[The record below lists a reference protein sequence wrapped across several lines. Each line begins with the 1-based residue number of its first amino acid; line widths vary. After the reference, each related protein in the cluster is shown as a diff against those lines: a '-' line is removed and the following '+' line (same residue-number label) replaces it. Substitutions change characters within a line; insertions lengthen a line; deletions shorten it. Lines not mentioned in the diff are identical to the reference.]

1 MDQQAAP
8 IEDGQHLENCQ
19 LPSVQDGHDAYNP
32 DRIEPRAWSQAHSP
46 AKDLRPVLEAN
57 GKQAHFRYRE
67 SHTAARN
74 SSPPSLRALASEDR
88 NYYRMNDQY
97 EVKDPAHFGLRGPK
111 RHASPTTQEGSS
123 KRQQMTYDRAHG
135 VMDPTDTLSDVS
147 DEIDV
152 YDELNEE
159 PEGHQY
165 DTNTARAR
173 PNWRVPPDVPA
184 QVQHIEQLH
193 PYHDSQQLDINLI
206 NSRRQ
211 PEPPY
216 MPFQQP
222 SPSRQ
227 PALPSYEQLC
237 SRQNTPSQQHLPS
250 FYQQQD
256 RRPNTPPRQAPGQL
270 YQQIASS
277 QNNPSRQNRTP
288 QQLSAQRP
296 TSPQAQHYQIGQK
309 SAQQIRSQSRPRRT
323 LARAPSVQAPQARN
337 SSHIDMEEERVN
349 DMSLERGMEPE
360 HTTPRSLHQ
369 AGGPRV
375 IDGIRHPEEII
386 GRARGTHR
394 GHSAR
399 SHPFGSPLYAH
410 SGLDPPRSRLDESSP
425 TKGQF
430 DDNSLED
437 MGSQDASEEVE
448 QVRLLFEPSF
458 RVPRMSVSRHMGP
471 EPQSSFSRAQS
482 EQLLDYVVNPTTFST
497 PQYHSQFSGISK
509 NKRQLLSEIGDSRGY
524 VANPS
529 SQGGTAGPSAA
540 PQLPSVFRP
549 IQQYE
554 ECPAVQ
560 MPSTPPR
567 SRREI
572 PVDTP
577 SMQRDQSQSRM
588 SSARQS
594 ARIINQGFQNQSAH
608 FRSNHVDGADE
619 EMQENRVPWTG
630 RSIEPARELHAPE
643 TPVRVSPQGSPQRG
657 GNFYDGGPVTDSL
670 INAYLFPLKRSA
682 QSKHQDPN
690 AGIDMAT
697 NVLPKGSLFGKKS
710 SFKVQAPKAET
721 IKPETPE
728 SSVRLTSGRGLE
740 VYIDLCTPPSTARPV
755 PMKDRLTPAAA
766 AKKPAP
772 ARPIR
777 TKKPAA
783 SAAPVPVKKVPKI
796 KEPVVDPES
805 LRQQRAA
812 EIIVEKELKG
822 RLGEPQYDQ
831 VAEDKKVAEAR
842 AASQREREEKLAA
855 LLRKEEA
862 AKVAEEEKQ
871 KRLQEEAAKRKIE
884 KEQEE
889 ERKKIKR
896 DAERRK
902 QQVLEQQEK
911 EILRK
916 KAEER
921 IRATRIKEAEEQR
934 QKEVVKQRAKHAE
947 AQELAKVK
955 ARQEQARKQAAT
967 LSASKLPPVPEAQ
980 PADNSNGDDIE
991 RDFES
996 LFVEE
1001 VADPP
1006 AAAPEVKLPSTNK
1019 QEVYGSK
1026 TAFLENAAKVFAQ
1039 SASTSTYRANR
1050 DAEDAKLAAE
1060 RAKAAR
1066 EKLDARWKA
1075 KTQASKPDP
1084 PRPAVTE
1091 KPKPPPRP
1099 EPATEESRPP
1109 PPPTK
1114 APPAPKKDR
1123 PPPKPKVKPEP
1134 KPTSR
1139 SRAEVNSNFDSESSS
1154 SSGPGPTGRS
1164 LDDFAPKP
1172 SLSGLPG
1179 SLKSSGGSKTK
1190 PKSPQGPKPKEYA
1203 HKVKLISELERE
1215 ELEKA
1220 ENEKRSLKRKTT
1232 DKRNREHQQAEE
1244 RRKRDEK
1251 AREKKVQELTDTAEK
1266 NGAKLTE
1273 KELNKQVDKFME
1285 KREKQ
1290 LEKRR
1295 INHRMKENGGDH
1307 TALAPQSQQDAES
1320 DDESLSPDTKLRR
1333 HIQREFKIAQSALGV
1348 TQQAMPFDR
1357 SKGTIAEYSDP
1368 SDEDEEEESFTN
1380 SYEPPRAAAVESD
1393 ESEEDPD
1400 NEPEAFVA
1408 KPPSKESQ
1416 DTESEEDSD
1425 DADTE
1430 LSSPPPQMGTYSK
1443 AIDEDQRR
1451 EFNGHLS
1458 SMINIPNPSRSRLV
1472 YLYQVMKHETT
1483 RSDDDKDDQIEVQM
1497 VEQFLSQKDANQ
1509 CARDLATKYRNP
1521 DPAVSMAAPHKS
1533 ITERF
1538 TEKGL
1543 FKAIFVHDDLHQTL
1557 IFIKT
1562 ITKLSSE
1569 FPPEALAHMPTR
1581 LPPQAW
1587 SVMLYKTTRTTNS
1600 ATGEV
1605 EVQKSSSQ
1613 QLSCFSILQMAN
1625 FEACKQLIEMV
1636 KPASAD
1642 DVELM
1647 RDHDQNA
1654 AQMRESREDFDRA
1667 ELPFELELEISGGDA
1682 VRLGAT
1688 EIEVKVEPF
1697 EIQGPLN

>member
-88 NYYRMNDQY
+88 NDYRMNDQY

-237 SRQNTPSQQHLPS
+237 SRQNTPSQQHPPS

-256 RRPNTPPRQAPGQL
+256 RRPNTPPRQAPEHHSNCQL
-270 YQQIASS
+270 KDLLPRKHSTIKLAK
-277 QNNPSRQNRTP
+277 NPHS
-288 QQLSAQRP
+288 
-296 TSPQAQHYQIGQK
+296 K
-309 SAQQIRSQSRPRRT
+309 SE
-323 LARAPSVQAPQARN
+323 ARVDPAELWRELPPSKLLKPA
-337 SSHIDMEEERVN
+337 
-349 DMSLERGMEPE
+349 
-360 HTTPRSLHQ
+360 
-369 AGGPRV
+369 
-375 IDGIRHPEEII
+375 
-386 GRARGTHR
+386 THLISTWKKN
-394 GHSAR
+394 G
-399 SHPFGSPLYAH
+399 
-410 SGLDPPRSRLDESSP
+410 GLDPPRSRLDESSP

-458 RVPRMSVSRHMGP
+458 RVPRISVSRHMGP
-471 EPQSSFSRAQS
+471 EPQSSFSRAQN

-630 RSIEPARELHAPE
+630 RSIEPARELHAAE

-1026 TAFLENAAKVFAQ
+1026 TAFLGNAAKVFAQ
-1039 SASTSTYRANR
+1039 FASTSTYRVNR

-1190 PKSPQGPKPKEYA
+1190 PKGPQGPKPKEYA

-1348 TQQAMPFDR
+1348 TQQAVPFDR

-1380 SYEPPRAAAVESD
+1380 SYEPPRAAAAVESD

>member
-8 IEDGQHLENCQ
+8 TEDGQHLDNCQ
-19 LPSVQDGHDAYNP
+19 LPLVQDGHDAYTP
-32 DRIEPRAWSQAHSP
+32 DGIEEPRAWSQTHSP
-46 AKDLRPVLEAN
+46 PKDLRPVLEAN
-57 GKQAHFRYRE
+57 GKQAHFQYRD

-74 SSPPSLRALASEDR
+74 SPPSLRALPPGNR
-88 NYYRMNDQY
+88 NDYGMNDQY
-97 EVKDPAHFGLRGPK
+97 EVKDPGHFGLRGPK
-111 RHASPTTQEGSS
+111 RYASPTTQEGSS

-135 VMDPTDTLSDVS
+135 FMDPTDTLSDVS

-152 YDELNEE
+152 YDEPNEE

-173 PNWRVPPDVPA
+173 PNLRVPPDVPA
-184 QVQHIEQLH
+184 QVTL
-193 PYHDSQQLDINLI
+193 
-206 NSRRQ
+206 
-211 PEPPY
+211 
-216 MPFQQP
+216 
-222 SPSRQ
+222 
-227 PALPSYEQLC
+227 
-237 SRQNTPSQQHLPS
+237 SQQHSPS
-250 FYQQQD
+250 FYQQQNS
-256 RRPNTPPRQAPGQL
+256 RPNTPPRQAPGQL
-270 YQQIASS
+270 YQKIASS
-277 QNNPSRQNRTP
+277 QNNPSRQHRTP

-309 SAQQIRSQSRPRRT
+309 SAQQIRSQSRPCRT

-349 DMSLERGMEPE
+349 DMSLDRGMEPE
-360 HTTPRSLHQ
+360 HTPPRSLHQ

-375 IDGIRHPEEII
+375 IDGTRHPEEII
-386 GRARGTHR
+386 GRARGASR
-394 GHSAR
+394 GHPAR
-399 SHPFGSPLYAH
+399 NHPFGSPLYAH
-410 SGLDPPRSRLDESSP
+410 SGLDPPRSRLDKSSP

-430 DDNSLED
+430 HENSLDD
-437 MGSQDASEEVE
+437 MESQDESEEVE
-448 QVRLLFEPSF
+448 QVRPLFEPSS

-497 PQYHSQFSGISK
+497 PQYHRQFSGNLK
-509 NKRQLLSEIGDSRGY
+509 NKRQLLSETGDTRGY

-540 PQLPSVFRP
+540 PQLPSGFRP

-554 ECPAVQ
+554 EYPAVQ
-560 MPSTPPR
+560 IPSSPHR
-567 SRREI
+567 SRRGI
-572 PVDTP
+572 SVHTP

-594 ARIINQGFQNQSAH
+594 ARVINQAFQNQSAH
-608 FRSNHVDGADE
+608 FRNNHVDRADE

-643 TPVRVSPQGSPQRG
+643 TPVRVSPQGSPHRG
-657 GNFYDGGPVTDSL
+657 GNFHDAGPVTDSP
-670 INAYLFPLKRSA
+670 INAYLFPQKRPS
-682 QSKHQDPN
+682 QSKYQDPN

-697 NVLPKGSLFGKKS
+697 NVLPKGSLFSKKS

-728 SSVRLTSGRGLE
+728 ASSVRLTSGRGLE

-755 PMKDRLTPAAA
+755 SMKDRLTPAAA

-777 TKKPAA
+777 TKRPAA
-783 SAAPVPVKKVPKI
+783 SAAPVPVKRVPKI
-796 KEPVVDPES
+796 KEPVVDPET

-831 VAEDKKVAEAR
+831 AAEDKKVAEAR

-871 KRLQEEAAKRKIE
+871 KRLQEEAAKRKLE

-916 KAEER
+916 KAEEQ

-980 PADNSNGDDIE
+980 PVDNSNADDIE

-1019 QEVYGSK
+1019 QEGYEPK
-1026 TAFLENAAKVFAQ
+1026 TAFLGNAAKVFAQ
-1039 SASTSTYRANR
+1039 SASTSTYRTDR

-1060 RAKAAR
+1060 RAKVAR

-1099 EPATEESRPP
+1099 EPAAEESRPP

-1123 PPPKPKVKPEP
+1123 PPPKPKEKPEP
-1134 KPTSR
+1134 KPRSR

-1154 SSGPGPTGRS
+1154 SSGPAPTGRS
-1164 LDDFAPKP
+1164 LGNLTANS
-1172 SLSGLPG
+1172 SLGGLPG

-1190 PKSPQGPKPKEYA
+1190 PKGPQGPKPKEYA

-1220 ENEKRSLKRKTT
+1220 EKEKRSSKRKTT
-1232 DKRNREHQQAEE
+1232 DKRNKEHQQAEE
-1244 RRKRDEK
+1244 RRKRDER
-1251 AREKKVQELTDTAEK
+1251 AREKKVQELTDITEK
-1266 NGAKLTE
+1266 NGATITE
-1273 KELNKQVDKFME
+1273 KELNKQVDDFME
-1285 KREKQ
+1285 KRKKQ

-1295 INHRMKENGGDH
+1295 INHKLKENGGDP

-1348 TQQAMPFDR
+1348 AQQAMPFDR

-1368 SDEDEEEESFTN
+1368 SDEDEEEEESFTN
-1380 SYEPPRAAAVESD
+1380 SYEPPRAAAVDSD

-1400 NEPEAFVA
+1400 NEPEAVVA
-1408 KPPSKESQ
+1408 KPPSSKEFQ

-1430 LSSPPPQMGTYSK
+1430 LSSPPPQMSTYSK
-1443 AIDEDQRR
+1443 AVDEDQRR

-1483 RSDDDKDDQIEVQM
+1483 RSDDGEDDQIEVQM
-1497 VEQFLSQKDANQ
+1497 FEQFLSQRDANQ

-1521 DPAVSMAAPHKS
+1521 DPAVSVAAAPHKS
-1533 ITERF
+1533 ITEWF

-1543 FKAIFVHDDLHQTL
+1543 FKAVFVHDDLHETL

-1587 SVMLYKTTRTTNS
+1587 SVMLYKTTRTTNP
-1600 ATGEV
+1600 ATGEA
-1605 EVQKSSSQ
+1605 EVQRSSSQ

-1654 AQMRESREDFDRA
+1654 AQMRESREEFDRA
-1667 ELPFELELEISGGDA
+1667 GLPFELELEISGGDA